1 MALSSETNSTSTTVT
16 STSEVDFPFSHPYF
30 AESDLVVQHTAVATN
45 VVTTLSL
52 VGGDYTVAPTNGDTY
67 QGATITTTSTWA
79 VGDTIEIKREVPL
92 TQDYDL
98 QNGATVSPTS
108 LNRAIDRAVAMSQQ
122 LNEQI
127 EDLLTIST
135 AIQGYSI
142 TDPAADLRTFN
153 PNTATIGQIA
163 DFLATL
169 AKDIKG

>member
-1 MALSSETNSTSTTVT
+1 MALSSETNSTSTVVT
-16 STSEVDFPFSHPYF
+16 SITQQDFQFGHPYF
-30 AESDLVVQHTAVATN
+30 EEADLVVQHTDGTTN
-45 VVTTLSL
+45 VVTTLDL
-52 VGGDYTVAPTNGDTY
+52 TTGYTVSATNGDTY
-67 QGATITTTSTWA
+67 GGATVSTASTWTI
-79 VGDTIEIKREVPL
+79 GDTIEIKREVAL

-142 TDPAADLRTFN
+142 TDPTSGDVTTFN
-153 PNTATIGQIA
+153 PNTATFGEVC